1 MGERVTGKEVD
12 IGKEVKWQ
20 LRKTEI
26 GSIYEINPETVP
38 AGEGPGA
45 LFSLKETEKY
55 GKSNIAFTASGR
67 SAIALALKSFARN
80 RGQRNE
86 MKKAGAVTGG
96 AGTNGMGAMK
106 RCLLPAYMCDTVFF
120 PFQWEGWE
128 IGFYHINKN
137 LEADAEELSRLMEE
151 MRPNLLFIHPYYGV
165 DTWKPMRPLLKEW
178 RAQGICIMKDVTQS
192 YYLEN
197 AGEEADYVVGSL
209 RKWYPIPDGG
219 FAASNEPLAWDVL
232 ASEEEFAKRRLDCLM
247 EKWAYLYGSRSR
259 EEKKAM
265 KEDFL
270 KKNREM
276 EAWMDVHRGIGALS
290 KVSAGIL
297 GRANEKECRNRR
309 NGNYRYLCEKLEGK
323 SEEKSRCWPILPR
336 LWGEEEK
343 SAAPLYFPVYAKD
356 RNGLQKFLAERN
368 IYAPVLWPVGRENEG
383 CLTEDE
389 RFIYSHM
396 LALPMDQRYG
406 KDEMERISKAL
417 EEYEGE

>member
-1 MGERVTGKEVD
+1 M
-12 IGKEVKWQ
+12 KWQ
-20 LRKTEI
+20 LGKMEI

-38 AGEGPGA
+38 AGEGPGT
-45 LFSLKETEKY
+45 LFSLKETGKY

-67 SAIALALKSFARN
+67 SAIALALKSYARN

-86 MKKAGAVTGG
+86 IKS
-96 AGTNGMGAMK
+96 
-106 RCLLPAYMCDTVFF
+106 CLLPAYMCDTVFF

-137 LEADAEELSRLMEE
+137 LEADVGELSRLMEE
-151 MRPNLLFIHPYYGV
+151 RRPNLLFIHPYYGV
-165 DTWKPMRPLLKEW
+165 DTWKPMRSLLKDW
-178 RAQGICIMKDVTQS
+178 KAQGICIMEDVTQS
-192 YYLEN
+192 YYLED

-219 FAASNEPLAWDVL
+219 FVASNEPLALDVL
-232 ASEEEFAKRRLDCLM
+232 ANEEEFAKKRLDCLM
-247 EKWAYLYGSRSR
+247 EKWVYLYGGHDG

-265 KEDFL
+265 KEGFL

-276 EAWMDVHRGIGALS
+276 EAQMDVHREIGALS
-290 KVSAGIL
+290 KTSAGIL
-297 GRANEKECRNRR
+297 ERSNEKEFRDRR
-309 NGNYRYLCEKLEGK
+309 NENYRYLWERLEGNSK
-323 SEEKSRCWPILPR
+323 EKSWCWPILPR
-336 LWGEEEK
+336 LRGKEEK

-368 IYAPVLWPVGRENEG
+368 IYAPVLWPVGKENEG
-383 CLTEDE
+383 CLTADE
-389 RFIYSHM
+389 KFIFNHM

-417 EEYEGE
+417 EEYEGKQVTV